1 MEDFR
6 ADLLEVDHGLVA
18 VHGVEA
24 DLGKEKYART

>member
-1 MEDFR
+1 MEDIR